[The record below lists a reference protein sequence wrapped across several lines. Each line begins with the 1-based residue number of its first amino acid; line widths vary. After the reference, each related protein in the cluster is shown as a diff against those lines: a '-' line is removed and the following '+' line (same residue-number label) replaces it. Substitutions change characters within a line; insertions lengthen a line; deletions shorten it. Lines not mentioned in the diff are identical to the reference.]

1 MSIFMELSIAN
12 LEILKD
18 LGFELS
24 MTAEN
29 HRIAVHSSWGKH
41 ISIRDS
47 LVTIQS
53 GDMYSYQ
60 LIPISKASEV
70 LTLQTIGMIH
80 QEIFKTL
87 RQDQHVVLTTD
98 SNTL

>member
-1 MSIFMELSIAN
+1 MAIYMELNIAN

-18 LGFELS
+18 LGFKLS
-24 MTAEN
+24 ITAEN
-29 HRIAVHSSWGKH
+29 HRIGVHSSWGKH
-41 ISIRDS
+41 ISIRDN
-47 LVTIQS
+47 TILIHP

-70 LTLQTIGMIH
+70 LTLQAIGMTP

-87 RQDQHVVLTTD
+87 RQDQHVVLTP
-98 SNTL
+98 NLN

>member
-1 MSIFMELSIAN
+1 MYLFMQLSIAN

-18 LGFELS
+18 LGFKLS

-29 HRIAVHSSWGKH
+29 HRIGVHSSWSKH
-41 ISIRDS
+41 IEIRDNS
-47 LVTIQS
+47 VFIQS
-53 GDMYSYQ
+53 GEVYSYQ

-70 LTLQTIGMIH
+70 LTLQAIGMTP

-87 RQDQHVVLTTD
+87 RQDQHVVLTTN
-98 SNTL
+98 SN

>member
-1 MSIFMELSIAN
+1 MSIYMELNIAN

-18 LGFELS
+18 LGFKLS

-29 HRIAVHSSWGKH
+29 HRIGVHSSWDKH
-41 ISIRDS
+41 ISIRDN
-47 LVTIQS
+47 TILIQP

-70 LTLQTIGMIH
+70 LTLQAIGMTP

-87 RQDQHVVLTTD
+87 RQDQHVVLTTN
-98 SNTL
+98 SN

>member
-1 MSIFMELSIAN
+1 MYLFMQLSIAN

-18 LGFELS
+18 LGFKLS

-29 HRIAVHSSWGKH
+29 HRIGVHSSWGKH
-41 ISIRDS
+41 ISIRDNTI
-47 LVTIQS
+47 LIQS
-53 GDMYSYQ
+53 GEMYSYQ

-70 LTLQTIGMIH
+70 LTLQAIGMTP

-87 RQDQHVVLTTD
+87 RQDQHVVLTTN
-98 SNTL
+98 SN

>member
-1 MSIFMELSIAN
+1 MAIYMELNIAN

-18 LGFELS
+18 LGFKLS
-24 MTAEN
+24 ITAEN
-29 HRIAVHSSWGKH
+29 HRIGVHSSWDKH
-41 ISIRDS
+41 ISIRDN
-47 LVTIQS
+47 TILIQP

-70 LTLQTIGMIH
+70 LTLQAIGMTP

-87 RQDQHVVLTTD
+87 RQDQHVVLTTN
-98 SNTL
+98 SN